1 MAVFLPLSTN
11 YHLHYEEN
19 EINNLV
25 NDQDELKFTEY
36 DHQVVRFSYIIAL
49 GFSRLFYGLNVNFL
63 RSTFLV
69 FVLLV
74 KKP

>member
-25 NDQDELKFTEY
+25 KDQDQLKFTEY
-36 DHQVVRFSYIIAL
+36 DVQISRLYIYSYIIAL
-49 GFSRLFYGLNVNFL
+49 GFS
-63 RSTFLV
+63 TFILW
-69 FVLLV
+69 L
-74 KKP
+74 KC

>member
-25 NDQDELKFTEY
+25 KDQNELKFTEY
-36 DHQVVRFSYIIAL
+36 DHQVVRLCIFSYIIAL
-49 GFSRLFYGLNVNFL
+49 GFS
-63 RSTFLV
+63 TFILW
-69 FVLLV
+69 L
-74 KKP
+74 KC

>member
-25 NDQDELKFTEY
+25 KDQDELKFTEY
-36 DHQVVRFSYIIAL
+36 DHQVVRLCTFSYIIAL
-49 GFSRLFYGLNVNFL
+49 GFS
-63 RSTFLV
+63 TFILW
-69 FVLLV
+69 L
-74 KKP
+74 KY